1 MILLGGEDFEKM
13 VGIIVLVG
21 VFAGLRSDWDGG
33 NGG

>member
-21 VFAGLRSDWDGG
+21 IPAGVRSGRVGG